1 MEKKRKVLK
10 SKEQMETFLD
20 SEERQVIVNA
30 VHDLEPPP
38 AYSRAKKKPDLG
50 HTILVVPDSHAKPG
64 VPNHR
69 YEWLG
74 RMVTEIQPDYVVDI
88 GDWFDMHSL
97 NGYDKPGSKSFQGAS
112 YWKDIAAGLDARLR
126 FQQEL
131 DVYNRGRKKKCKP
144 ELVFCVGNHEN
155 RINRF
160 IEEEPRFEGVIST
173 DDLKSKE
180 LGWEEIDFLKT
191 KEIGGCYFSHYFTS
205 GVMSR
210 PISGM
215 HQAASLVTKRFG
227 TCIQGHT
234 HTFDHSVR
242 TDTSGRHLHGVV
254 VGCYFEHNEGW
265 AGPAN
270 AMWNR
275 GVAVLRNVKNGSL
288 DLEWWGLERIK
299 ARYS

>member
-1 MEKKRKVLK
+1 
-10 SKEQMETFLD
+10 
-20 SEERQVIVNA
+20 
-30 VHDLEPPP
+30 
-38 AYSRAKKKPDLG
+38 
-50 HTILVVPDSHAKPG
+50 
-64 VPNHR
+64 
-69 YEWLG
+69 
-74 RMVTEIQPDYVVDI
+74 
-88 GDWFDMHSL
+88 
-97 NGYDKPGSKSFQGAS
+97 
-112 YWKDIAAGLDARLR
+112 
-126 FQQEL
+126 
-131 DVYNRGRKKKCKP
+131 
-144 ELVFCVGNHEN
+144 
-155 RINRF
+155 
-160 IEEEPRFEGVIST
+160 
-173 DDLKSKE
+173 
-180 LGWEEIDFLKT
+180 
-191 KEIGGCYFSHYFTS
+191 
-205 GVMSR
+205 MSR